1 MNIVLNKIIEIVND
15 PSENE
20 NNNQKYKLILVK
32 ICIMLDRKI
41 SLYLQSEEKVKNE
54 IYKNILMII
63 LFLYIVIYNIK
74 NAEKIILL
82 LTINSSDFCKIMKK
96 LLKIAK
102 ENDDYL
108 KNDYNRITI
117 ANFLLNICFDDL
129 KDKIYSYK
137 NQELIEIYQKEI
149 YSDFLEIFPSTNKRF
164 HFNKKYMNFLQNI
177 IDLNLDIYI
186 KHLKK
191 ENSDIFCR
199 NLIPILLSHPGFD
212 FVSFYIYIVNKHIE
226 IIRKEYN
233 TELTSLFRADD
244 FTNDLIKNLIIL
256 FCNESFMISF
266 FLSLPKEYLSTNDIE
281 FDLDIFEN
289 FLHKF
294 IEKLADTLP
303 FIIRVL
309 LKIIFTC
316 LENQNKKE
324 ENYNVLYTVLIFNFF
339 IAPITLDLF
348 GLSIVKYK
356 SMRQL
361 SRILRNVFFG
371 KEFDNHDK
379 LSYFNKKVDTFHK
392 FINDKFKHLLD
403 AIDIEKDK
411 NDINKQINNILIHTQ
426 DIKDKIT
433 EGKNNTIFLPSF
445 CYQYFWENV
454 SNAIK
459 CMTKEKK

>member
-1 MNIVLNKIIEIVND
+1 MNIVLNQIIEIVND

-41 SLYLQSEEKVKNE
+41 SLYLQSDEKVKNE

-96 LLKIAK
+96 LLKITK

-199 NLIPILLSHPGFD
+199 NLIPILL
-212 FVSFYIYIVNKHIE
+212 
-226 IIRKEYN
+226 
-233 TELTSLFRADD
+233 
-244 FTNDLIKNLIIL
+244 
-256 FCNESFMISF
+256 
-266 FLSLPKEYLSTNDIE
+266 
-281 FDLDIFEN
+281 
-289 FLHKF
+289 F
-294 IEKLADTLP
+294 I
-303 FIIRVL
+303 
-309 LKIIFTC
+309 
-316 LENQNKKE
+316 
-324 ENYNVLYTVLIFNFF
+324 
-339 IAPITLDLF
+339 
-348 GLSIVKYK
+348 
-356 SMRQL
+356 
-361 SRILRNVFFG
+361 
-371 KEFDNHDK
+371 
-379 LSYFNKKVDTFHK
+379 
-392 FINDKFKHLLD
+392 
-403 AIDIEKDK
+403 
-411 NDINKQINNILIHTQ
+411 
-426 DIKDKIT
+426 
-433 EGKNNTIFLPSF
+433 
-445 CYQYFWENV
+445 
-454 SNAIK
+454 
-459 CMTKEKK
+459 